1 MSRETPYQPSLAE
14 HSFRLRRRHVLR
26 AIRDRNL
33 TPSAKQ
39 VLVAL
44 SLAADDPFVLPDP
57 PPVAALAAKLG
68 LAERTV
74 RQAIADLITSGH
86 LTFRQTGEPFRPNE
100 PPPADPA
107 ARPDLARERA
117 FLAAAEAP
125 LTFEEHVEMLGRL
138 RDRAVAAG
146 RIATAVRAERAI
158 GRAYGLARPPQPPRP
173 PKSPEADLPP
183 AEKKRRYLEA
193 AREALLRVYAADP
206 HYAPLVNA
214 FCDKSETLIREN
226 RAAEAAAKRL
236 Q

>member
-1 MSRETPYQPSLAE
+1 MSRETPYQPYLSE
-14 HSFRLRRRHVLR
+14 HSFRIRRRHVLR
-26 AIRDRNL
+26 AIRDRDL

-74 RQAIADLITSGH
+74 RQAIADLVTAGH
-86 LTFRQTGEPFRPNE
+86 LTFRRTGEPFRLNQ
-100 PPPADPA
+100 PPPTDPA

-117 FLAAAEAP
+117 FLDAARAP

-158 GRAYGLARPPQPPRP
+158 GRAYGLARPPSPPRP
-173 PKSPEADLPP
+173 PKTDYDEWP
-183 AEKKRRYLEA
+183 AEEKKRRYLEA
-193 AREALLRVYAADP
+193 ARDALLRSYAADP
-206 HYAPLVNA
+206 HYAPIINA